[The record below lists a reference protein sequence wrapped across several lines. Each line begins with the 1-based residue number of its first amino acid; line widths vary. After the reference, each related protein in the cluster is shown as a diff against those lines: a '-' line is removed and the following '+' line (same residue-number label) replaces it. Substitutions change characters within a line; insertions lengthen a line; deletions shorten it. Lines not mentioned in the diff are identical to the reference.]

1 MIPTHPIH
9 TDENGYRVRIGVI
22 VWTIDPEE
30 AKRYFIRHN
39 KPFNGHHDEWN
50 MIFGSVEP
58 EEDVPSAAIRE
69 VLEES
74 GIIIEQTALT
84 DLNYSLSYTA
94 VAGPTIIHFFGAKA
108 QSIDVPVSLNEESIG
123 YDWATLDDVVQR
135 VPYPEQVEAFKLVV

>member
-9 TDENGYRVRIGVI
+9 TDKNGYRVRVGVI
-22 VWTIDPEE
+22 VWTIDPEGV
-30 AKRYFIRHN
+30 KRYFIRHN
-39 KPFNGHHDEWN
+39 KPFNGHRDEWN

-58 EEDVPSAAIRE
+58 KEDLPSAVIRE

-74 GIIIEQTALT
+74 GIIIEQRALT
-84 DLNYSLSYTA
+84 DLNYSLSYT
-94 VAGPTIIHFFGAKA
+94 VADGPTIIHFFGAKA

-123 YDWATLDDVVQR
+123 YDWTTVNDVAQR